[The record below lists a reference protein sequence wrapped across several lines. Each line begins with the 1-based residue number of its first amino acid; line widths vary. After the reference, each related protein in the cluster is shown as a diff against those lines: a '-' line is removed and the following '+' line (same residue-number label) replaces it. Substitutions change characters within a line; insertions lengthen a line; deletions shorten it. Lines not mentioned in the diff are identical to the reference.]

1 MTKIIGISAYYH
13 DSAAAL
19 IVDGNLVKAAQE
31 ERFTRIKNDASF
43 PEHALDFCM
52 QGLTADDIDLIVYYE
67 KPLLKFERIIET
79 YLAFAPFGFSQFRQ
93 SMPVW
98 IKEKLF
104 LKPRLKKQLAAQ
116 LNTSVGSLPTLLFS
130 QHHQSHAA
138 SAYYCSPYNDAA
150 VLCIDGVGEWATT
163 TAWVGEQ
170 NRLEP
175 LWEIQFPHSLGLLY
189 SAFTYYCGFKVNSG
203 EYKLMGLAPYGN
215 PEYVD
220 LIKRHLIDI
229 KPDGTFRLNLEYFG
243 FCTDMKMTTSK
254 FSSLFNRPPR
264 ELESEITQLDMDL
277 AASIQV
283 VTEEIVI
290 MLART
295 LQKETGKEN
304 LCLAGGVALNCV
316 ANGQLRRLGLFK
328 NIWVQPAAGD
338 AGGAVGAA
346 MVGWYSH
353 LQKSRAVNNQDAM
366 AYGQLGPAYSETD
379 IQDLL
384 DKEALDYQLLDQE
397 TLLQQVA
404 RLINEGNVVGWFQGR
419 SEFGPR
425 ALGSRSILGDA
436 RNSGTQK
443 FMNTRIKARESF
455 RPFAPI
461 VQLEH
466 VADYFE
472 CDSESAYMSFVEPV
486 KHEIR
491 REVES
496 STVTGLDRVNQVRS
510 SLPAIT
516 HIDYS
521 ARIQTVSKTSN
532 PKLYGLLSAFKA
544 LTGCAVLVNTSFN
557 VRGEP
562 IVETPAEALRCF
574 QNTQI
579 DLLVLENFLV
589 RRTR

>member
-353 LQKSRAVNNQDAM
+353 LQKSRVVNDQDAM

-397 TLLQQVA
+397 TLLHQVA